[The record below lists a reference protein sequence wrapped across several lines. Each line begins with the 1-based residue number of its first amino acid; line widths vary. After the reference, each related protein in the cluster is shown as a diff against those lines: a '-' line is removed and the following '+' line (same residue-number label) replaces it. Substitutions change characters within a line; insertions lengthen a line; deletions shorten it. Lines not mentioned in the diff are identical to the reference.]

1 MDVRYMNVR
10 PVSRIRYPI
19 IVQLLLLLQSIRKPL
34 SGFAT
39 AVQWIVSPF
48 LLLYINFLRDKV
60 DKCSVV

>member
-39 AVQWIVSPF
+39 AVASLTNSSLVYNVF
-48 LLLYINFLRDKV
+48 A
-60 DKCSVV
+60 